1 VGHVTLIAPCP
12 LSLASPVRVSVT
24 TPPHCARPKLSQTH
38 LLQIQIKQPWTSV
51 HNIATPAIQYPCLPI
66 AIMSRKAVGLAA
78 FDRSRL
84 TSAQFASHGSNLRT
98 THASSLSTQ
107 LSVFR
112 SLLQQFAQ
120 THAKDIRSNP
130 TFRAEFGRMC
140 AAIGVD
146 PLASSSGGGKEG
158 GSLWSQLLGGS
169 VNDFYFELAV
179 RVVEVCGQTR
189 EENGGMI
196 PVKECRQR
204 IMKGR
209 MEGAP
214 EITEYVAFPLLTYH
228 GQSTKEH
235 TLTPLLQRRH
245 PPRSPLP
252 HPPRLLLLNP
262 QNRFKTIHPL
272 RPQRAQHRPK

>member
-1 VGHVTLIAPCP
+1 
-12 LSLASPVRVSVT
+12 
-24 TPPHCARPKLSQTH
+24 
-38 LLQIQIKQPWTSV
+38 
-51 HNIATPAIQYPCLPI
+51 
-66 AIMSRKAVGLAA
+66 MSRKAVGLAA

-84 TSAQFASHGSNLRT
+84 TSAQFASHGSNLRS

-130 TFRAEFGRMC
+130 SFRAEFGRMC

-146 PLASSSGGGKEG
+146 PLASSSGAGRGE

-189 EENGGMI
+189 EENGGMM

-214 EITEYVAFPLLTYH
+214 EITEYVAFIFP
-228 GQSTKEH
+228 
-235 TLTPLLQRRH
+235 
-245 PPRSPLP
+245 PLP
-252 HPPRLLLLNP
+252 
-262 QNRFKTIHPL
+262 KYIEDTY
-272 RPQRAQHRPK
+272 

>member
-1 VGHVTLIAPCP
+1 
-12 LSLASPVRVSVT
+12 
-24 TPPHCARPKLSQTH
+24 
-38 LLQIQIKQPWTSV
+38 
-51 HNIATPAIQYPCLPI
+51 
-66 AIMSRKAVGLAA
+66 MSRKAVGLAA

-84 TSAQFASHGSNLRT
+84 TSAQFASHGSNLRS

-130 TFRAEFGRMC
+130 SFRAEFGRMC

-146 PLASSSGGGKEG
+146 PLASSSGAGRGE

-189 EENGGMI
+189 EENGGMM

-214 EITEYVAFPLLTYH
+214 EITDDDILRAVLSL
-228 GQSTKEH
+228 
-235 TLTPLLQRRH
+235 
-245 PPRSPLP
+245 SPLGSSYSTP
-252 HPPRLLLLNP
+252 KIGSKQYIRSVPKELNTD
-262 QNRFKTIHPL
+262 QSDVLKTAQIMGYVTL
-272 RPQRAQHRPK
+272 STLVLNLKWSKARAKTAIDDLVAESMLWVDTQSEEWEYWSPGFVLDGVE

>member
-1 VGHVTLIAPCP
+1 
-12 LSLASPVRVSVT
+12 
-24 TPPHCARPKLSQTH
+24 
-38 LLQIQIKQPWTSV
+38 
-51 HNIATPAIQYPCLPI
+51 
-66 AIMSRKAVGLAA
+66 MSRKAVGLAA

-214 EITEYVAFPLLTYH
+214 EITDDDILRAVL
-228 GQSTKEH
+228 S
-235 TLTPLLQRRH
+235 LTPLGSSYSTPKIGSKQYIRSVPKELNTDQSDVLSAAQIMGYVTLSTLVLNLKWSRARAKTAIDDLVAEKQFPIPAQRERQKS
-245 PPRSPLP
+245 PP
-252 HPPRLLLLNP
+252 PP
-262 QNRFKTIHPL
+262 
-272 RPQRAQHRPK
+272 